1 MSDYVRVV
9 HTNAYRQCGLSKPQN
24 FPPGSNEVAER
35 AHKIR
40 PAIVDDGCNERSGN
54 LSIPQIQD
62 HYVFLDLYRSE
73 IKNVEMVFSR
83 CKLIIVFDS
92 WPLTAP

>member
-1 MSDYVRVV
+1 RVV

-40 PAIVDDGCNERSGN
+40 PAIVDDECDKRSGIKAI
-54 LSIPQIQD
+54 SQIQD
-62 HYVFLDLYRSE
+62 SYVFLDRFASRF
-73 IKNVEMVFSR
+73 KNAEKHF
-83 CKLIIVFDS
+83 
-92 WPLTAP
+92 